1 MAKLVLKFKDVEIKT
16 YPFTKSGMTVGRNE
30 DNDIVVSNMAV
41 SGYHAKLDMVG
52 NNFFLT
58 DLQSMNG
65 TYVNDRKIVSIKL
78 SNKDKITVGK
88 HLIEF
93 YMDGGE
99 QKKSDSTADFDQTMY
114 LDTQKAKE
122 LRDKSKG
129 PKATQKKA
137 VAVQAKQRTGVIT
150 FISGGEGEIAL
161 KKKLIKIGKDE
172 TCDIIISG
180 MFVAGTAATIS
191 LRPSGYAITFA
202 GGMAKL
208 KVNGKAVKDSVFL
221 KEFDM
226 IEIGSAKM
234 QFYIK

>member
-1 MAKLVLKFKDVEIKT
+1 MAKLVLKFKDVEIRT
-16 YPFTKSGMTVGRNE
+16 YPFTKPSMSIGRNE

-41 SGYHAKLDMVG
+41 SGYHAKVDLVG

-65 TYVNDRKIVSIKL
+65 TYVNDRKIVSTKL
-78 SNKDKITVGK
+78 ANTDKITIGK
-88 HLIEF
+88 HLLEF
-93 YMDGGE
+93 YMDTEE
-99 QKKSDSTADFDQTMY
+99 QKKSNTTADFDQTMY

-122 LRDKSKG
+122 LRAKSQAAKG
-129 PKATQKKA
+129 TQKMGTA
-137 VAVQAKQRTGVIT
+137 AQNKQRMGVLT
-150 FISGGEGEIAL
+150 FISGGEGEIEL

-172 TCDIIISG
+172 TCDVIVSG
-180 MFVAGTAATIS
+180 IFVADTAATIS

-202 GGMAKL
+202 GGMAKV
-208 KVNGKAVKDSVFL
+208 KVNGKTVKDSIPL